1 MNNPSLARMLAGA
14 GVIGVGV
21 LALLDNVNVYDFSSL
36 WDTWWPLLLIA
47 GGVIMYI
54 GNNKDKTWSTI
65 ITLAGVAFLLNNLDV
80 LDFNVFSLFW
90 PIVIILVGWSIIRQG
105 HRKVIVQSG
114 DDNYFAMMSGTE
126 SRNTSKDY
134 KGGKVT
140 AIMGG
145 VDIDLRNA
153 VIKKNATLEVF
164 ALMGGV
170 EVKVPRGWVVKS
182 QAVVFLGGIENK
194 ADDVTKS
201 DAPTL
206 TLVGNVVMG
215 GVEVKY

>member
-194 ADDVTKS
+194 ADDVTKAG
-201 DAPTL
+201 APTL

>member
-1 MNNPSLARMLAGA
+1 
-14 GVIGVGV
+14 
-21 LALLDNVNVYDFSSL
+21 
-36 WDTWWPLLLIA
+36 
-47 GGVIMYI
+47 MYI

-194 ADDVTKS
+194 ADDVTKAG
-201 DAPTL
+201 APTL

>member
-1 MNNPSLARMLAGA
+1 MA
-14 GVIGVGV
+14 
-21 LALLDNVNVYDFSSL
+21 
-36 WDTWWPLLLIA
+36 W
-47 GGVIMYI
+47 
-54 GNNKDKTWSTI
+54 
-65 ITLAGVAFLLNNLDV
+65 
-80 LDFNVFSLFW
+80 
-90 PIVIILVGWSIIRQG
+90 
-105 HRKVIVQSG
+105 
-114 DDNYFAMMSGTE
+114 MSGTE

-194 ADDVTKS
+194 ADDVTKAG
-201 DAPTL
+201 APTL